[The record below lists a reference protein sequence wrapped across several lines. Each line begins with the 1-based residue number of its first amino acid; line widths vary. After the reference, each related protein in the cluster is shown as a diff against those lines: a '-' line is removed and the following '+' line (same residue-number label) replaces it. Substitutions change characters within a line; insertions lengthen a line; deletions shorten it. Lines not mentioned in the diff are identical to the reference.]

1 MDNQWRTDIAKR
13 IQEIEMQHTGLRRA
27 IDDNTAMTVDIK
39 KNTDDIVIFF
49 QDAKGTF
56 KALKVVGAIAKW
68 FTAIAG
74 AVALVFVWWKGGT
87 KP

>member
-1 MDNQWRTDIAKR
+1 MDDKWRTDIAKR
-13 IQEIEMQHTGLRRA
+13 IQEMEAQHTGLKRA

-39 KNTDDIVIFF
+39 KNTDDIVEFF
-49 QDAKGTF
+49 LAAQGTF
-56 KALKVVGAIAKW
+56 KALRVIGSIAKW

-74 AVALVFVWWKGGT
+74 AVAIVFVWWKGGS

>member
-1 MDNQWRTDIAKR
+1 MEAQHVGLKKA
-13 IQEIEMQHTGLRRA
+13 IE
-27 IDDNTAMTVDIK
+27 DNTSMTVDIK

-56 KALKVVGAIAKW
+56 KALQAVGNIAKW
-68 FTAIAG
+68 CTAVAG
-74 AVALVFVWWKGGT
+74 AVALFWLALKGAG